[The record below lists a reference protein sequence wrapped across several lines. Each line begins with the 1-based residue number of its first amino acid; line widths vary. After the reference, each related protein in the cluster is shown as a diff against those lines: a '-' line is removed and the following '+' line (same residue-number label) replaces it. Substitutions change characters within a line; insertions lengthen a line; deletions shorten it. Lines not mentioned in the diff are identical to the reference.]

1 MRLAGAAFSVLPL
14 PFVFLRIATQSVR
27 FVFASALSFHKIMQ
41 RRHDI
46 TNCELKTRLSDIVSY
61 LRNNYRQIL
70 TQQLQK
76 RFSTMFFA
84 CNLIGGQE
92 WMSNIV

>member
-1 MRLAGAAFSVLPL
+1 
-14 PFVFLRIATQSVR
+14 
-27 FVFASALSFHKIMQ
+27 MQ

-46 TNCELKTRLSDIVSY
+46 TNCELKTRLSDIVSH

-84 CNLIGGQE
+84 CNLIEGQE